1 MLTKL
6 KVALILSASLIGGV
20 AAAHGFSGADKAA
33 LLQKYDTNGDGK
45 LDDTERAAMKA
56 DFAAKRAEKKA
67 QMLAKYDTNKNG
79 KLDPAERKVMRDDK
93 LTARFEKLDTNHDG
107 QVSIAEFKAGAKLG
121 HHHHGHRGHGKVVKG
136 TAGGQGSA
144 GGQP

>member
-6 KVALILSASLIGGV
+6 KVALILSASLVGGV
-20 AAAHGFSGADKAA
+20 AAAHGFSGGDKAA
-33 LLQKYDTNGDGK
+33 MLQKYDTNGDGK

-79 KLDPAERKVMRDDK
+79 KLDPAERAVMRDDK

-107 QVSIAEFKAGAKLG
+107 QISMAEFKAGNAKMGG
-121 HHHHGHRGHGKVVKG
+121 HHKHGRGHGPVK
-136 TAGGQGSA
+136 GSA